1 MAKNEQRSR
10 EELSKPEF
18 NYYIAFGIDPAEH
31 DKTKIETKIK
41 KVLCSTKGDITSR
54 RLIELMTDILEIMVN
69 DAVFDGAKYVP
80 NSGGRAKEL
89 ERAKS
94 IKLSAVEK
102 LVGILCQTRKTL
114 LKSELDNIYQK
125 ASMPIAFF
133 SEKEFYDAI
142 KTRVSVVNNIDERIP
157 FQEYARIEKQLDAL
171 GKTDL
176 YDFLNISG
184 SASEIEIKSAND
196 AVYKQGSKLSDP
208 KKRQAYSTLCGS
220 VHKVLLSS
228 VSSKANYDMY
238 LLLKEKVWDEFFLRG
253 EFGINRLTIKEYEKY
268 VQTVIALAKVTRDEA
283 ERIIGI
289 GCKYFRFNIAG

>member
-1 MAKNEQRSR
+1 MTKNEQRSR

-18 NYYIAFGIDPAEH
+18 NYYIAFGIDPAEQ

-41 KVLCSTKGDITSR
+41 KALVSTMGNITSR
-54 RLIELMTDILEIMVN
+54 RFIELRTDILEIMVN

-157 FQEYARIEKQLDAL
+157 FQEYTLIEKQLDAL

-176 YDFLNISG
+176 YDFLNISR
-184 SASEIEIKSAND
+184 SASESEIKSAIE
-196 AVYKQGSKLSDP
+196 AAFKQSSKLSEL
-208 KKRQAYSTLCGS
+208 KRRQAYSALCGI
-220 VHKVLLSS
+220 VNNVLLSG